1 MDPESKLFYRKLL
14 DFGPGV
20 GFREGLRKFE
30 EEKRIEDE
38 VRSNLN
44 QDIAMNPNKRFL
56 NNYMKDKNLASHH
69 FFDIPEDVPGFP
81 KKEEDLYKNI
91 ENLDDPMDFD
101 KFIRLPGMDLA

>member
-30 EEKRIEDE
+30 EEMRIEDE

-44 QDIAMNPNKRFL
+44 QDIAMNPEGQNFLKQFMQDRF
-56 NNYMKDKNLASHH
+56 A
-69 FFDIPEDVPGFP
+69 
-81 KKEEDLYKNI
+81 
-91 ENLDDPMDFD
+91 
-101 KFIRLPGMDLA
+101 

>member
-1 MDPESKLFYRKLL
+1 MDPDSKLFYRKLT

-44 QDIAMNPNKRFL
+44 QDVASNPNKTFL
-56 NNYMKDKNLASHH
+56 NTFIDKNIDLAAGYSPL
-69 FFDIPEDVPGFP
+69 IPEGLRDKYKREADIDRYLKNMQKL
-81 KKEEDLYKNI
+81 KKKGI
-91 ENLDDPMDFD
+91 V
-101 KFIRLPGMDLA
+101 